1 MAPTIL
7 IVEDEADLALMVRYN
22 LEAEGF
28 RVSTAASGDEAAEL
42 MRESLPDL
50 ILLDWMLPG
59 LSGIEP
65 AGAGAPRKR
74 PRASR
79 SS

>member
-42 MRESLPDL
+42 MRERYSRCCSLTSPPTPSC
-50 ILLDWMLPG
+50 M
-59 LSGIEP
+59 SC
-65 AGAGAPRKR
+65 A
-74 PRASR
+74 
-79 SS
+79 